1 MSEPYVVEA
10 GVKQWWQSKVNW
22 AQFAAVVAMVVSTF
36 GFDFTAEMQAQVVA
50 FIVALQAFVTFVLR
64 TWKTQ
69 SLVWNSIDGVVS
81 EEPVEYEEE

>member
-10 GVKQWWQSKVNW
+10 GVKAWWQSKVNW
-22 AQFAAVVAMVVSTF
+22 VQFVGVVAMVATTF
-36 GFDFTAEMQAQVVA
+36 GVDFTAEMQAEVVA

-69 SLVWNSIDGVVS
+69 SLVWQSIDGVVS